1 MKTCLPENASWLR
14 QCSKSADVTQQAQA
28 ACNGK
33 TSCSFHGSPAHAGD
47 PCPNI
52 VKFTVINYKC
62 LPGNV
67 LLALSSICVRKNFG
81 KSNIELIICLDITKA
96 TTVQTTATSGKEDF
110 KAYQCS

>member
-1 MKTCLPENASWLR
+1 MKTCLPENASWVR

-67 LLALSSICVRKNFG
+67 LLALSSNFVRKNFE
-81 KSNIELIICLDITKA
+81 KSNI
-96 TTVQTTATSGKEDF
+96 QT
-110 KAYQCS
+110 